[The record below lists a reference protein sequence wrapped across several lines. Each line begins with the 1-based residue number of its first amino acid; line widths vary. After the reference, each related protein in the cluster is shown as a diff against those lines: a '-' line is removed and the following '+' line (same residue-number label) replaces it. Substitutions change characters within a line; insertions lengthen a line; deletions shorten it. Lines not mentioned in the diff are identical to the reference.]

1 MVRVLALTRYA
12 RKGASSR
19 VRFLQ
24 YVPHLER
31 LGDRV
36 TVQSLLPAAYLDR
49 LYAGGD
55 RQLGVV
61 AKACAERLAALLRH
75 RDADVIWLQREIF
88 PYAPFFAE
96 SLLASGRKLVID
108 FDDAHH
114 LYYKAIKAGWAQS
127 LYGDKIER
135 LMRRADTVTVG
146 NRTLADYAR
155 AVGARNV
162 QLIPSAVDTTRFT
175 TAPAAEPFTVGWI
188 GTPMTADEAMPLVQ
202 APLTRFLTETGARCV
217 LVGVRPDQFPEI
229 PAERVP
235 WREDSEDA
243 LLTGMSVGLCP
254 LADTEWNRGKS
265 GYKIIQYM
273 SAGRPSLVSP
283 IGIAADLIA
292 DGLTGFHCR
301 TPHDWYQGLMK
312 LYRDAD
318 LRNACG
324 ARAQDIAAT
333 TYDTAIAAEQI
344 HTIFS
349 AVCRS

>member
-19 VRFLQ
+19 VRMLQ

-31 LGDRV
+31 LGDQV
-36 TVQSLLPAAYLDR
+36 TVQSLLPAEYLDR
-49 LYAGGD
+49 LYVGGD
-55 RQLGVV
+55 RQIAVV
-61 AKACAERLAALLRH
+61 AKACAERLAVLLRH
-75 RDADVIWLQREIF
+75 RDVDVIWLQREIMPF
-88 PYAPFFAE
+88 APFFVE
-96 SLLASGRKLVID
+96 SLLTTGRKIVAD

-114 LYYKAIKAGWAQS
+114 LYYKNLKAGWTQT
-127 LYGDKIER
+127 LYGDKIEH
-135 LMRRADTVTVG
+135 LMRHADAVTVG
-146 NRTLADYAR
+146 NRTLGDYAG

-162 QLIPSAVDTTRFT
+162 HFVPSAVDTTRFN
-175 TAPAAEPFTVGWI
+175 TAPAPEPFTVGWI
-188 GTPMTADEAMPLVQ
+188 GTPMTADDAMPLVQ

-217 LVGVRPDQFPEI
+217 LVGARADQFPEI
-229 PAERVP
+229 PAERIP
-235 WREDSEDA
+235 WSEDSEDA

-324 ARAQDIAAT
+324 HRAQDIAAT
-333 TYDTAIAAEQI
+333 TYDTAIAAKQI
-344 HTIFS
+344 HNIFA
-349 AVCRS
+349 AVCRP